1 LKLCG
6 GNDYELNSYAL
17 ARKKARELK
26 QKGTTVMEENNSKL
40 YFEGEITNVLNGLSA
55 QNQDNNNNNTRG
67 S

>member
-1 LKLCG
+1 
-6 GNDYELNSYAL
+6 
-17 ARKKARELK
+17 
-26 QKGTTVMEENNSKL
+26 MEENNSKL